1 MNLITDDWRLKLL
14 AVGLALLMLGAVAF
28 SQNPP
33 TTKSFTVPISYQ
45 VGPDLVLIN
54 PPTTTTVTV
63 RGLADLIST
72 TKPESIVAVVDATKA
87 NPGPGV
93 QLNVVAKSLVNGVTP
108 VQNPPPFAVNID
120 RLSVSTLTV
129 QVVDHAAADWEVTK
143 AEALCPTPPATPCV
157 VHFSGPASWEVNLK
171 AVAVFPNPISNS
183 SYDVLTWPVTLQQG
197 NTTLD
202 PARFLQTVP
211 LSHLDT
217 SNVSLHIEARTG
229 TTSRSVA
236 LVDTPPV
243 HPPPA
248 GFHVTGVV
256 IAPVTVVLTGPADK
270 LALVQNLPLPPV
282 DLSSSTTNATF
293 SVQIPFPAG
302 MSGSVAVAKITYLI
316 SANPVVS
323 PSP

>member
-1 MNLITDDWRLKLL
+1 VSLITDDWRIKLL
-14 AVGLALLMLGAVAF
+14 AVGLAVLMLGAVAF

-63 RGLADLIST
+63 RGLADLIAT
-72 TKPESIVAVVDATKA
+72 TKPESIVAVVDASKA
-87 NPGPGV
+87 HPGPDV
-93 QLNVVAKSLVNGVTP
+93 QLNVVAKSLVSGVNP

-129 QVVDHAAADWEVTK
+129 QVVDHPAADWEVTK
-143 AEALCPTPPATPCV
+143 ADALCPTSPCV

-197 NTTLD
+197 NTALD
-202 PARFLQTVP
+202 PGRFLQTVP
-211 LSHLDT
+211 LSGLDT
-217 SNVSLHIEARTG
+217 LSVSLHIEARTG

-236 LVDTPPV
+236 LVDSAPV

-248 GFHVTGVV
+248 GYHVTGVV

-270 LALVQNLPLPPV
+270 LALVQNLSLPPV

>member
-1 MNLITDDWRLKLL
+1 VSLITDDWRLKLL
-14 AVGLALLMLGAVAF
+14 AVGLAVLMLGAVAF

-33 TTKSFTVPISYQ
+33 TTKTFTVPISYQ
-45 VGPDLVLIN
+45 VGPNLVLIN

-63 RGLADLIST
+63 RGLADLIT
-72 TKPESIVAVVDATKA
+72 PMKPESIVAVVDATKA
-87 NPGPGV
+87 NPGPDV
-93 QLNVVAKSLVNGVTP
+93 ELNVVAKSLVSGVTP

-120 RLSVSTLTV
+120 RLSTATLTV
-129 QVVDHAAADWEVTK
+129 QVVDHAAAGWEVTK
-143 AEALCPTPPATPCV
+143 ADALCPTTPCV

-202 PARFLQTVP
+202 PSRFLETVP
-211 LSHLDT
+211 LSKLDT
-217 SNVSLHIEARTG
+217 LSVSLHIEARTG

-236 LVDTPPV
+236 LVDSAPI

-248 GFHVTGVV
+248 GYHVTGVV

-282 DLSSSTTNATF
+282 DLSSATTNATF

-316 SANPVVS
+316 SANPNAS

>member
-1 MNLITDDWRLKLL
+1 MSLITDDWRLKLL
-14 AVGLALLMLGAVAF
+14 AVGLAVLMLGAVAF

-33 TTKSFTVPISYQ
+33 TTKTFTVPISYQ
-45 VGPDLVLIN
+45 VGPNLVLIN

-63 RGLADLIST
+63 RGLADLIT
-72 TKPESIVAVVDATKA
+72 PMKPESIVAVVDATKA
-87 NPGPGV
+87 NPGPDV
-93 QLNVVAKSLVNGVTP
+93 ELNVVAKSLVSGVTP

-120 RLSVSTLTV
+120 RLSTATLTV
-129 QVVDHAAADWEVTK
+129 QVVDHAAAGWEVTK
-143 AEALCPTPPATPCV
+143 ADALCPTTPCV

-202 PARFLQTVP
+202 PSRFLETVP
-211 LSHLDT
+211 LSKLDT
-217 SNVSLHIEARTG
+217 LSVSLHIEARTG

-236 LVDTPPV
+236 LVDSAPI

-248 GFHVTGVV
+248 GYHVTGVV

-282 DLSSSTTNATF
+282 DLSSATTNATF

-316 SANPVVS
+316 SANPNAS

>member
-1 MNLITDDWRLKLL
+1 VSLITDDWRIKLL
-14 AVGLALLMLGAVAF
+14 AVGLAVLMLGAVAF

-63 RGLADLIST
+63 RGLADLIAT
-72 TKPESIVAVVDATKA
+72 TKPESIVALVDASKA
-87 NPGPGV
+87 HPGPDV
-93 QLNVVAKSLVNGVTP
+93 QLNVVAKSLVTGVNP

-143 AEALCPTPPATPCV
+143 ADALCPTTPCV

-197 NTTLD
+197 NTALD
-202 PARFLQTVP
+202 PGRFLQTVP
-211 LSHLDT
+211 LSGLDT
-217 SNVSLHIEARTG
+217 LSVSLHIEARTG

-236 LVDTPPV
+236 LVDSAPI

-248 GFHVTGVV
+248 GYHVTGVV

-270 LALVQNLPLPPV
+270 LALVQNLSLPPV

-323 PSP
+323 PSA

>member
-1 MNLITDDWRLKLL
+1 VNLITDDWRLKLL
-14 AVGLALLMLGAVAF
+14 AIGLAVLMLGAVAF

-54 PPTTTTVTV
+54 PPFTTTVTV
-63 RGLADLIST
+63 RGLADQLAT
-72 TKPESIVAVVDATKA
+72 TKAESIVAVVDATKA
-87 NPGPGV
+87 NPGPDV
-93 QLNVVAKSLVNGVTP
+93 QLDVVAKSLVNGVTP

-120 RLSVSTLTV
+120 RLSQSTLTV

-143 AEALCPTPPATPCV
+143 ADALCPTTPCV

-197 NTTLD
+197 TTTLD
-202 PARFLQTVP
+202 PGRFLQTVP
-211 LSHLDT
+211 ISKLDT
-217 SNVSLHIEARTG
+217 LNVSLHIEARTG

-236 LVDTPPV
+236 LVDSPPV

-248 GFHVTGVV
+248 GYHVTGVV
-256 IAPVTVVLTGPADK
+256 IAPVTVVLTGPADR
-270 LALVQNLPLPPV
+270 LALVQNLSLPPV
-282 DLSSSTTNATF
+282 DLSSSTANASF
-293 SVQIPFPAG
+293 SVQIPFPTG

>member
-1 MNLITDDWRLKLL
+1 VSLITDDWRLKLL
-14 AVGLALLMLGAVAF
+14 AVGLAVLMLGAVAF

-33 TTKSFTVPISYQ
+33 TTKTFTVPISYQ
-45 VGPDLVLIN
+45 VGPNLVLIN

-63 RGLADLIST
+63 RGLADLIT
-72 TKPESIVAVVDATKA
+72 TMKPESIVAVVDATKA
-87 NPGPGV
+87 NPGPDV
-93 QLNVVAKSLVNGVTP
+93 ELNVVAKSLVSGVTP

-120 RLSVSTLTV
+120 RLSTATLTV
-129 QVVDHAAADWEVTK
+129 QVVDHAAAGWEVTK
-143 AEALCPTPPATPCV
+143 ADALCPTTPCV

-202 PARFLQTVP
+202 PSRFLETVP
-211 LSHLDT
+211 LSKLDT
-217 SNVSLHIEARTG
+217 LSVSLHIEARTG

-236 LVDTPPV
+236 LVDSAPI

-248 GFHVTGVV
+248 GYHVTGVV

-282 DLSSSTTNATF
+282 DLSSATTNATF

-316 SANPVVS
+316 SANPNAS

>member
-14 AVGLALLMLGAVAF
+14 AVGLAVLMLGAVAF

-33 TTKSFTVPISYQ
+33 QTKDFTVPISYQ

-63 RGLADLIST
+63 RGLADLIAT

-87 NPGPGV
+87 NPGPYV
-93 QLNVVAKSLVNGVTP
+93 QLNVVAKSLVKGVDP
-108 VQNPPPFAVNID
+108 VQNPPSFVVNID

-129 QVVDHAAADWEVTK
+129 QVVDHPAADWEVTK
-143 AEALCPTPPATPCV
+143 ADALCPTSPCV

-197 NTTLD
+197 NTALD
-202 PARFLQTVP
+202 PGRFLQTVP
-211 LSHLDT
+211 LSGLDT
-217 SNVSLHIEARTG
+217 LSVSLHIEARTG

-236 LVDTPPV
+236 LVDSAPV

-248 GFHVTGVV
+248 GYHVTGVV

-270 LALVQNLPLPPV
+270 LALVQNLSLPPV

>member
-14 AVGLALLMLGAVAF
+14 AIGLAVLMLGAVAF

-45 VGPDLVLIN
+45 VGADLVLIN
-54 PPTTTTVTV
+54 PPFTTTVTV
-63 RGLADLIST
+63 RGLADQLAT
-72 TKPESIVAVVDATKA
+72 TKAESIVAVVDATKA
-87 NPGPGV
+87 NPGPDV
-93 QLNVVAKSLVNGVTP
+93 QLDVVAKSLVNGVTP

-143 AEALCPTPPATPCV
+143 ADALCPTTPCV

-197 NTTLD
+197 TTTLD
-202 PARFLQTVP
+202 PGRFLQTVP
-211 LSHLDT
+211 ISKLDT
-217 SNVSLHIEARTG
+217 LNVSLHIEARTG

-236 LVDTPPV
+236 LVDSAPV

-248 GFHVTGVV
+248 GYHVTGVV
-256 IAPVTVVLTGPADK
+256 IAPVTVILTGPADK
-270 LALVQNLPLPPV
+270 LALVQYLSLPPV
-282 DLSSSTTNATF
+282 DLSSSTTNASF
-293 SVQIPFPAG
+293 SVQIPFPTG

-316 SANPVVS
+316 SANPAVS

>member
-14 AVGLALLMLGAVAF
+14 AVGLAVLMLGAVAF

-33 TTKSFTVPISYQ
+33 QTKDFTVPISYQ

-63 RGLADLIST
+63 RGLADLIAT

-87 NPGPGV
+87 NPGPSV
-93 QLNVVAKSLVNGVTP
+93 ELNVVAKSLVKGVDP
-108 VQNPPPFAVNID
+108 VQNPPSFAVSID

-129 QVVDHAAADWEVTK
+129 QVVDHPAADWEVTK
-143 AEALCPTPPATPCV
+143 ADALCPTTPCV

-197 NTTLD
+197 NTALD
-202 PARFLQTVP
+202 PGRFLQTVP
-211 LSHLDT
+211 LSGLDT
-217 SNVSLHIEARTG
+217 LSVSLHIEARTG

-236 LVDTPPV
+236 LVDSAPI

-248 GFHVTGVV
+248 GYHVTGVV

-270 LALVQNLPLPPV
+270 LALVQNLSLSPV

-323 PSP
+323 ASP

>member
-14 AVGLALLMLGAVAF
+14 AVGLAVLMLGAVAF

-33 TTKSFTVPISYQ
+33 TTKAFTVFITYQ

-63 RGLADLIST
+63 NGLADLIAT
-72 TKPESIVAVVDATKA
+72 MKPDSIVAVVDATKA
-87 NPGPGV
+87 NPGPDV
-93 QLNVVAKSLVNGVTP
+93 RLNVVAKSLVTGVTP
-108 VQNPPPFAVNID
+108 VQNPPTFAVNID

-129 QVVDHAAADWEVTK
+129 QVAAHAGPGWEVTK
-143 AEALCPTPPATPCV
+143 ADPLCPTTPCV

-171 AVAVFPNPISNS
+171 AVAVFPNPIANS

-202 PARFLQTVP
+202 PSRFLQTVP
-211 LSHLDT
+211 YSKLDT
-217 SNVSLHIEARTG
+217 SFVSLHIEARTG

-236 LVDTPPV
+236 LVDSPPV

-248 GFHVTGVV
+248 GYRVTGIV
-256 IAPVTVVLTGPADK
+256 IDPLTVVLTGPADK
-270 LALVQNLPLPPV
+270 LAQVQSIALPAA

-293 SVQIPFPAG
+293 RVQIPYPSG
-302 MSGSVAVAKITYLI
+302 MSGSVATAKLTYLI
-316 SANPVVS
+316 SANPNIS

>member
-14 AVGLALLMLGAVAF
+14 AVGLAVLMLGAVAF

-33 TTKSFTVPISYQ
+33 TTKAFTVPISYQ

-63 RGLADLIST
+63 NGLADLIAT
-72 TKPESIVAVVDATKA
+72 TKSDSIVAVVDASKA
-87 NPGPGV
+87 NPGPEV
-93 QLNVVAKSLVNGVTP
+93 RLNVVAKSLVDGVRV

-129 QVVDHAAADWEVTK
+129 QVVDHAAAGWEVTK
-143 AEALCPTPPATPCV
+143 ADALCPATPCV

-183 SYDVLTWPVTLQQG
+183 TYDVLTWPITLQQG
-197 NTTLD
+197 NINLD
-202 PARFLQTVP
+202 PGRFLQTVP
-211 LSHLDT
+211 LSNLDT
-217 SNVSLHIEARTG
+217 LSVSLHIEARTG

-236 LVDTPPV
+236 LVDSPPV

-248 GFHVTGVV
+248 GYRVTGVV

-270 LALVQNLPLPPV
+270 LALVQNLSLPSV
-282 DLSSSTTNATF
+282 DLSSSTSNATF
-293 SVQIPFPAG
+293 SVQIPFPSG

-316 SANPVVS
+316 SANPNAS

>member
-14 AVGLALLMLGAVAF
+14 AVGLAVLMLGAVAF

-33 TTKSFTVPISYQ
+33 TTKAFTVPISYQ

-63 RGLADLIST
+63 NGLADLIAT
-72 TKPESIVAVVDATKA
+72 TKSDSIVAVVDASKA
-87 NPGPGV
+87 NPGPRV
-93 QLNVVAKSLVNGVTP
+93 RLNVVAKSLVDGVRV
-108 VQNPPPFAVNID
+108 VQNPPPFAVSID

-129 QVVDHAAADWEVTK
+129 QVVDHAAAGWEVTK
-143 AEALCPTPPATPCV
+143 ADALCPATPCV

-183 SYDVLTWPVTLQQG
+183 TYDVLTWPVTLEQG
-197 NTTLD
+197 NITLD
-202 PARFLQTVP
+202 PGRFLQTVP
-211 LSHLDT
+211 LSKLDT
-217 SNVSLHIEARTG
+217 LSVSLHIEARTG

-236 LVDTPPV
+236 LVDSPPV

-248 GFHVTGVV
+248 GYHVTGVV

-270 LALVQNLPLPPV
+270 LALVQYLSLPAV

-293 SVQIPFPAG
+293 NVQIPFPSG

-316 SANPVVS
+316 SANPNAS

>member
-1 MNLITDDWRLKLL
+1 MSLITDDWRLKLL
-14 AVGLALLMLGAVAF
+14 AVGLAVLMLGAVAF

-33 TTKSFTVPISYQ
+33 TTKTFTVPISYQ
-45 VGPDLVLIN
+45 VGPNLVLIN

-63 RGLADLIST
+63 RGLADLIT
-72 TKPESIVAVVDATKA
+72 PMKPESIVAVVDATKA
-87 NPGPGV
+87 NPGPDV
-93 QLNVVAKSLVNGVTP
+93 ELNVVAKSLVSGVTP

-120 RLSVSTLTV
+120 RLSTATLTV
-129 QVVDHAAADWEVTK
+129 QVVDHAAAGWEVTK
-143 AEALCPTPPATPCV
+143 ADALCPTTPCV

-202 PARFLQTVP
+202 PSRFLETVP
-211 LSHLDT
+211 LSKLDT
-217 SNVSLHIEARTG
+217 LSVSLHIEARTG

-236 LVDTPPV
+236 LVDSAPI

-248 GFHVTGVV
+248 GYHVTGVV

-282 DLSSSTTNATF
+282 DLSSATANATF

-316 SANPVVS
+316 SANPNAS

>member
-1 MNLITDDWRLKLL
+1 VNLITDDWRLKLL
-14 AVGLALLMLGAVAF
+14 AIGLAVLMLGAVAF

-45 VGPDLVLIN
+45 VGADLVLIN
-54 PPTTTTVTV
+54 PPFTTTVTV
-63 RGLADLIST
+63 RGLADQLAT
-72 TKPESIVAVVDATKA
+72 TKAESIVAVVDATKA
-87 NPGPGV
+87 NPGPDV
-93 QLNVVAKSLVNGVTP
+93 QLDVVAKSLVNGVTP

-143 AEALCPTPPATPCV
+143 ADALCPTTPCV

-197 NTTLD
+197 TTTLD
-202 PARFLQTVP
+202 PGRFLQTVP
-211 LSHLDT
+211 ISKLDT
-217 SNVSLHIEARTG
+217 LNVSLHIEARTG

-236 LVDTPPV
+236 LVDSAPV

-248 GFHVTGVV
+248 GYHVTGVV
-256 IAPVTVVLTGPADK
+256 IAPVTVILTGPADK
-270 LALVQNLPLPPV
+270 LALVQYLSLPPV
-282 DLSSSTTNATF
+282 DLSSSTTNASF
-293 SVQIPFPAG
+293 SVQIPFPTG

-316 SANPVVS
+316 SANPAVS

>member
-14 AVGLALLMLGAVAF
+14 AIGLAVLMLGAVAF
-28 SQNPP
+28 AQNPP

-63 RGLADLIST
+63 RGLADLIAT
-72 TKPESIVAVVDATKA
+72 TKSDSIVAVVDASKA
-87 NPGPGV
+87 NPGPDV
-93 QLNVVAKSLVNGVTP
+93 QLNVVAKSLVSGVNP
-108 VQNPPPFAVNID
+108 VQNPPPFVVNID

-143 AEALCPTPPATPCV
+143 ADALCPTTPCV
-157 VHFSGPASWEVNLK
+157 VHFTGPASWEVNLK

-183 SYDVLTWPVTLQQG
+183 TYDVLTWPVSLQQG

-202 PARFLQTVP
+202 PSRFLQTVP
-211 LSHLDT
+211 LSGLDI

-236 LVDTPPV
+236 LVDSAPV

-248 GFHVTGVV
+248 GYHVTGVV

-270 LALVQNLPLPPV
+270 LALIQYLSLPAV
-282 DLSSSTTNATF
+282 DLSSSTTNASF
-293 SVQIPFPAG
+293 SVQIPFPNG

-323 PSP
+323 PST

>member
-14 AVGLALLMLGAVAF
+14 AIGLAVLMLGAVAF

-63 RGLADLIST
+63 RGLADLIAT
-72 TKPESIVAVVDATKA
+72 TKSDSIVAVVDATKA
-87 NPGPGV
+87 NPGPDV
-93 QLNVVAKSLVNGVTP
+93 QLNVVAKSLVKDVQP
-108 VQNPPPFAVNID
+108 VQNPPPFVVNID
-120 RLSVSTLTV
+120 RLSVATLTV

-143 AEALCPTPPATPCV
+143 SEALCPASPCV

-171 AVAVFPNPISNS
+171 AAAVYASPIQNG
-183 SYDVLTWPVTLQQG
+183 SYDIPTWPVTLQQG
-197 NTTLD
+197 TTTLD
-202 PARFLQTVP
+202 QGKFLQTVP
-211 LSHLDT
+211 LSALDT
-217 SNVSLHIEARTG
+217 LSVSLHIEARTG

-236 LVDTPPV
+236 LVDSPPV

-248 GFHVTGVV
+248 GYHVTGVV

-270 LALVQNLPLPPV
+270 LALVQNLSLPAV
-282 DLSSSTTNATF
+282 DLSSSTTNAPFT
-293 SVQIPFPAG
+293 VQIPFPSG

>member
-1 MNLITDDWRLKLL
+1 MSLITDDWRLKLL
-14 AVGLALLMLGAVAF
+14 AVGLAVLMLGAVAF

-33 TTKSFTVPISYQ
+33 TSKPFTVPISYQ
-45 VGPDLVLIN
+45 VSPNLVLIN
-54 PPTTTTVTV
+54 PPTTTTVNV

-72 TKPESIVAVVDATKA
+72 LKADSIVAVVDASKA
-87 NPGPGV
+87 NPGPDV
-93 QLNVVAKSLVNGVTP
+93 RLNVVAKSLVNGVN
-108 VQNPPPFAVNID
+108 VDNPPPFAVNID

-129 QVVDHAAADWEVTK
+129 QVVDHAFPGWEVTK
-143 AEALCPTPPATPCV
+143 ADALCPATPCV

-171 AVAVFPNPISNS
+171 AVAVFPNPIANS
-183 SYDVLTWPVTLQQG
+183 SYDVLTWPVTLEQG

-202 PARFLQTVP
+202 PGRFLQTVP
-211 LSHLDT
+211 LCSLDT
-217 SNVSLHIEARTG
+217 LSVSLHIEARTG

-236 LVDTPPV
+236 LVDSAPV

-248 GFHVTGVV
+248 GYRVTGVV
-256 IAPVTVVLTGPADK
+256 IAPVTIVLTGPADK
-270 LALVQNLPLPPV
+270 LALIQNLSLPPV

-293 SVQIPFPAG
+293 NVQIPFPSG

-316 SANPVVS
+316 SANPNVS